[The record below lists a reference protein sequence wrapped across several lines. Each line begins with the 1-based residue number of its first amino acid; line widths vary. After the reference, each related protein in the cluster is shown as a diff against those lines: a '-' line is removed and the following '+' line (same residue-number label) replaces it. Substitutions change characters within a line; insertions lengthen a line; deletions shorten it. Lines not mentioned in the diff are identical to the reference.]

1 MPTTPFATKAE
12 KTPLLFL
19 GHGSPMNAIEENPFV
34 EGFRQVAN
42 LFQKPKAIIC
52 ISAHWYTK
60 GSFVTHDE
68 HPRTIHDF
76 YGFPPPLYEVRY
88 PAMGNPVLA
97 TQVKA
102 LLRPTEV
109 NLDTSWGL
117 DHGCWSVLKHLYP
130 DASVPVIQ
138 LSLDRTK
145 PAAEHY
151 TMAKRLAHLREE
163 GILLVGSGNL
173 VHNLRL
179 VDFNQLNNP
188 GAAYPWAA
196 EASAYIKQCLKER
209 DFNSLINTH
218 QQPAFMQLAVP
229 TPDHYL
235 PLMYLLG
242 LWEDD
247 EKLTLFNDELVG
259 GSISMT
265 SLLVH

>member
-1 MPTTPFATKAE
+1 
-12 KTPLLFL
+12 
-19 GHGSPMNAIEENPFV
+19 
-34 EGFRQVAN
+34 
-42 LFQKPKAIIC
+42 
-52 ISAHWYTK
+52 
-60 GSFVTHDE
+60 
-68 HPRTIHDF
+68 
-76 YGFPPPLYEVRY
+76 
-88 PAMGNPVLA
+88 
-97 TQVKA
+97 
-102 LLRPTEV
+102 
-109 NLDTSWGL
+109 
-117 DHGCWSVLKHLYP
+117 
-130 DASVPVIQ
+130 
-138 LSLDRTK
+138 
-145 PAAEHY
+145 
-151 TMAKRLAHLREE
+151 MAQRLAHLRKE
-163 GILLVGSGNL
+163 GILIVGSGNL

-179 VDFNQLNNP
+179 VDFNQLNSP

-209 DFNSLINTH
+209 DINSLINTQ